1 MYQKQIPYDGIAN
14 KEQYEAECAH
24 ANLAAEFSDNGNQ
37 NQTQEE
43 EQHFHFVI
51 NDFSDLVKKYGAA
64 KVYTWMDDAT
74 VFELWRVFLRG
85 R

>member
-1 MYQKQIPYDGIAN
+1 MSSESISIEEDVADQQR
-14 KEQYEAECAH
+14 
-24 ANLAAEFSDNGNQ
+24 NL
-37 NQTQEE
+37 QEE

-51 NDFSDLVKKYGAA
+51 NDFTDLVKKYGAA
-64 KVYTWMDDAT
+64 KVYAWMDDAI

>member
-1 MYQKQIPYDGIAN
+1 MS
-14 KEQYEAECAH
+14 KESISIEEDVATQYECSCDKV
-24 ANLAAEFSDNGNQ
+24 LQ
-37 NQTQEE
+37 QEE

-51 NDFSDLVKKYGAA
+51 NDFTDLVKKYGAA
-64 KVYTWMDDAT
+64 KVYAWMDDAT